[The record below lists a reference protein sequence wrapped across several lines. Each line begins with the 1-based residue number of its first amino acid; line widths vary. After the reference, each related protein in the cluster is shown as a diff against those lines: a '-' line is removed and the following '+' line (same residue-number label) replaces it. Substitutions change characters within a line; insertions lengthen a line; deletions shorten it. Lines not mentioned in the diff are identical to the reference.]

1 MMCPETSSIQIQ
13 GTGLEGI
20 LTPTS
25 NTASFSYIVKT
36 CPQMNLLKQ
45 SLGLPTITCA
55 SDAEITAAAPDIV
68 VLVGVSAAF
77 FCPYTYSQQNSMD
90 SSVQY

>member
-1 MMCPETSSIQIQ
+1 
-13 GTGLEGI
+13 
-20 LTPTS
+20 
-25 NTASFSYIVKT
+25 
-36 CPQMNLLKQ
+36 MNLLKQ

-77 FCPYTYSQQNSMD
+77 FCPYKYSQQNSMD